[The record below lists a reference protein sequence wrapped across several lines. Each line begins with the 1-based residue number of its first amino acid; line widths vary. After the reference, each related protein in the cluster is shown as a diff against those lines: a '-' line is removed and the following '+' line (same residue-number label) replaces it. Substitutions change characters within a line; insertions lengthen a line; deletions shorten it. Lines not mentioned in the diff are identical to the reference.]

1 MNVFTTTL
9 VTLAITLA
17 IAVMALNYKLD
28 SARKEVDA
36 CQQQILMLKLDSE
49 QQEARVEQAN
59 AEAQAQVKQIQNK
72 TQAILRTKV
81 SSNCEESIKWL
92 IKQAHSL

>member
-1 MNVFTTTL
+1 MNLFTAILIALITML
-9 VTLAITLA
+9 VAISA
-17 IAVMALNYKLD
+17 IQHSQLN
-28 SARKEVDA
+28 SARKEVDV

-59 AEAQAQVKQIQNK
+59 ADAQAQVRQIQNK
-72 TQAILRTKV
+72 AQAILRTKV